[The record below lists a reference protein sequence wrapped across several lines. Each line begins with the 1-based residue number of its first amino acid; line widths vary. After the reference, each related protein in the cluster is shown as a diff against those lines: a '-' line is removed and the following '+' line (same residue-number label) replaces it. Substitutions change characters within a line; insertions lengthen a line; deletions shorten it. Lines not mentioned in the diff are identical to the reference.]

1 MMTSK
6 SETKLTKWGNS
17 LAIRIPKDLLEQ
29 LDMKEQDTVEISQQ
43 DGAIV
48 INPKQTAIQEL
59 LRDYDKQ
66 QPYHFDV
73 VDKGD
78 PVGKELV

>member
-1 MMTSK
+1 MTSK

-66 QPYHFDV
+66 QPYPFDI
-73 VDKGD
+73 VDKGE
-78 PVGKELV
+78 PVGKELI